1 MREATS
7 FCRTCPGTCG
17 VRLTID
23 DEDRLVKVVGD
34 RQSPLSRGYICVKGR
49 KGDVENGD
57 TRLLHPLKR
66 QADGSFEPI
75 DSEQAL
81 DEIAER
87 IAAIISREG
96 PDAMACYRGT
106 PNFSRAAPFHMLPA
120 WMDAIGSTSFFST
133 LTIDQSAKVVCAD
146 RMGTWAAGKPHF
158 RDADLWLW
166 VGSNLPVSLG
176 LSLGCIPSN
185 PALQIRAAKA
195 RGMRMIVIDPR
206 RTELASEA
214 DLHLQPRPGEDP
226 TIAAGLIRI
235 ILSEGWEDREFCRR
249 HVSGLEELRTAVAP
263 FTPDYV
269 EKRAD
274 VPAAD
279 LYRAARMFALES
291 RKGVASTGTGPDMA
305 ARSNLAEH
313 LYECLNVLCGRFLQ
327 EGDRIWNVLPLGPRS
342 EARAEVVPPTRS
354 WESGPKSR
362 VRNTGRILGEM
373 LSGAM
378 ADEILTPGRGQ
389 IKGMIVAAGNPV
401 AALPDVR
408 KTVRAFKSLDLLV
421 SIDPFMTATSRYADY
436 ILPTTTQYEHADITY
451 AFPMPFL
458 EPFAQYTPAIVNPP
472 RGADVVEDWYPFWAL
487 AKRLGKPIA
496 YAGVPLGFDRAP
508 TTDELIEILTRHA
521 QVSLEE
527 LKASARGK
535 VYAID
540 ATVGPGRPEA
550 AAARFELAPSDVVAD
565 VHDVAMEP
573 VVGDV
578 AADGTR
584 FTHRLISR
592 RMRSV
597 INSRLQGF
605 PSIRSRNPYN
615 PAWLHPDDLAR
626 HGLSDGAKI
635 YIVSETGRIPAIVE
649 SDATVKPGVVSMTH
663 SWGGVPDEDSAYE
676 EVGSSTNLLV
686 SSENHSESINAMPR
700 FSAVPVRLEL
710 HS

>member
-1 MREATS
+1 MREAVS

-23 DEDRLVKVVGD
+23 DDERLVKVVGD

-57 TRLLHPLKR
+57 RRLLHPLKR
-66 QADGSFEPI
+66 QADGSFQPI

-81 DEIAER
+81 DEIAAR
-87 IAAIISREG
+87 VDTIIRRDG

-106 PNFSRAAPFHMLPA
+106 PHFSRAAPFHMLPA

-146 RMGTWAAGKPHF
+146 RMGTWAAGKPRFH
-158 RDADLWLW
+158 DADLWLW
-166 VGSNLPVSLG
+166 AGTNLPVSLG
-176 LSLGCIPSN
+176 LSLGSIASN
-185 PALQIRAAKA
+185 PALQLRAAKA
-195 RGMRMIVIDPR
+195 RGLRMIVIDPR
-206 RTELASEA
+206 RTELAAQA
-214 DLHLQPRPGEDP
+214 DLHLQPHPGEDP
-226 TIAAGLIRI
+226 TVAAGLLRI
-235 ILSEGWEDREFCRR
+235 ILSEGWEDREFCRL

-274 VPAAD
+274 VSAAD

-305 ARSNLAEH
+305 ARSNLSEH
-313 LYECLNVLCGRFLQ
+313 LYECLNVLCGRYLQ
-327 EGDRIWNVLPLGPRS
+327 EGDRVWSVHPLGPRP
-342 EARAEVVPPTRS
+342 EVRAEVVPPRRS
-354 WESGPKSR
+354 WETGPKSR
-362 VRNTGRILGEM
+362 VRGTGRILGEM

-378 ADEILTPGRGQ
+378 ADEILTPGKGQ

-408 KTVRAFKSLDLLV
+408 KTVRAFRSLELLV
-421 SIDPFMTATSRYADY
+421 SIDPFMTATSKYAHY

-451 AFPMPFL
+451 AFPAPFL
-458 EPFAQYTPAIVNPP
+458 EPFSQYTPAIVKPP
-472 RGADVVEDWYPFWAL
+472 HGADVVDDWYPFWAL
-487 AKRLGKPIA
+487 AKRLGKPLA
-496 YAGVPLGFDRAP
+496 YAGVSLGFDRAP
-508 TTDELIEILTRHA
+508 TTDELIDILTRHA
-521 QVSLEE
+521 QVPLDE
-527 LKASARGK
+527 LKASPSGR

-550 AAARFELAPSDVVAD
+550 AAARFEVAPADVVAD
-565 VHDVAMEP
+565 VRDVAAEP
-573 VVGDV
+573 VDGDV

-592 RMRSV
+592 RMRNVVNSV
-597 INSRLQGF
+597 LQGS
-605 PSIRSRNPYN
+605 PSIRSHTPYN
-615 PAWLHPDDLAR
+615 PAWIHPDDLAR
-626 HGLSDGAKI
+626 HGLSDGDKI
-635 YIVSETGRIPAIVE
+635 SIVSENGRIPAIVE

-663 SWGGVPDEDSAYE
+663 SWGGMPDEDQDYE

-686 SSENHSESINAMPR
+686 SSDNHIEPINAMPR
-700 FSAVPVRLEL
+700 FSAIPVRLEP
-710 HS
+710 HK